1 MNTDLMLLR
10 SILDVI
16 LVANV
21 SDLSFSAAM
30 QQKKSVFIPLICVI
44 RVLITRILMR
54 LLPASPPRRRSRK
67 QKSVIATASK
77 AKQEAKTYPSPQ
89 PLFLLN
95 HFLASIAVIALSRVD
110 FFGLSSS

>member
-54 LLPASPPRRRSRK
+54 LPCWKCKRNTEITFS
-67 QKSVIATASK
+67 SV
-77 AKQEAKTYPSPQ
+77 
-89 PLFLLN
+89 
-95 HFLASIAVIALSRVD
+95 AL
-110 FFGLSSS
+110 